1 MLIET
6 HAHLYFDQ
14 FDEDREQVIQRA
26 EEAGVKRIINIAV
39 DLETSRQCI
48 ELAENY
54 EGLFA
59 TIGIHPNDSTKLD
72 SSSLSELGELSRHQ
86 KVVAIGEIGMDFYW
100 DRCPAE
106 VQERAFREQIG
117 LAKEVG
123 LPIVIHNREAS
134 REIVHVLK
142 SEGTDGLSGV
152 FHCFS
157 DDKKAAEEVL
167 DLGFHISFT
176 GNLTFKK
183 SRLPEVAEMVPLDK
197 LLLET
202 DCPFLSPEPKRGR
215 RNEPAH
221 VVYIAQKLA
230 EIKKV
235 TFEEITEITTSN
247 AKRLFGLGERAME

>member
-6 HAHLYFDQ
+6 HAHLYFEQ
-14 FDEDREQVIQRA
+14 FDEDRDEVIKGA
-26 EEAGVKRIINIAV
+26 SEAGVKKIINIAV
-39 DLETSRQCI
+39 DLETSTQCI
-48 ELAENY
+48 ELAEKY

-72 SSSLSELGELSRHQ
+72 SSSLGELRELSRHQ
-86 KVVAIGEIGMDFYW
+86 KVVAIGEIGMDLHW
-100 DRCPAE
+100 DRCPVK
-106 VQERAFREQIG
+106 VQERAFREQIW

-123 LPIVIHNREAS
+123 LPIVIHNRDAG
-134 REIVHVLK
+134 RKIIHILK
-142 SEGTDGLSGV
+142 SEGTEGLSGV

-157 DDKKAAEEVL
+157 DDKKTAEEVM

-202 DCPFLSPEPKRGR
+202 DCPFLAPEPKRGR

-221 VVYIAQKLA
+221 VIYIAQKLA

-235 TFEEITEITTSN
+235 TFAEITEITTSN